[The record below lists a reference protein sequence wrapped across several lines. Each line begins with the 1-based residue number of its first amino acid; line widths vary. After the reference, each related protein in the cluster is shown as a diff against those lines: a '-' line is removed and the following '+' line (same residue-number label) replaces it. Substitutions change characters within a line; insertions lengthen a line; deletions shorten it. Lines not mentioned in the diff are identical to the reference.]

1 MANYH
6 SMQLSDDA
14 IEEEETLLHYFVEA
28 GMMYIQLLL
37 EGQQQLNNQE
47 ETPENEAELF
57 DCFESIKEEIQDIYD
72 LLVYKGY
79 IQENQ
84 CSSHA
89 LVHQRR
95 FVRGRYLR
103 QTEQYIRA
111 HHEFSL
117 IDQSKHPDLKNAIT
131 TLKEKRKISFIV
143 DA

>member
-1 MANYH
+1 
-6 SMQLSDDA
+6 MQLSDDD
-14 IEEEETLLHYFVEA
+14 IEEEQMLFHYFA
-28 GMMYIQLLL
+28 DANITYIQLLL
-37 EGQQQLNNQE
+37 EEQQQLSNQE

-57 DCFESIKEEIQDIYD
+57 DCFESIKEEIQDMYD
-72 LLVYKGY
+72 LLVYKGH

-111 HHEFSL
+111 HNEFSL
-117 IDQSKHPDLKNAIT
+117 IDQVKHPDLKNAIT

-143 DA
+143 NA